1 MNATEQLPQK
11 ATAPQNRDAE
21 IVAVLKQIVEM
32 LDEIDGSLANICG
45 ELSSIAGRLP

>member
-1 MNATEQLPQK
+1 VTTPEQPPQK

-21 IVAVLKQIVEM
+21 IIALLKQVVEM

-45 ELSSIAGRLP
+45 ELSTIAGRLP